1 MLKISDIGNVIH
13 GVTIS
18 RVEPKPLEENQTY
31 FLFTIQEL
39 NEEVS
44 KFTQDICEKEIEV
57 SKKRFD
63 KIYLAKENMVIIG
76 LNSFKAIAVSEKQIG
91 KVIPSNFAF
100 IELDVN
106 KVNPAYFSWYFNEHT
121 DIEKQ
126 LQVAMQGTVLRA
138 LSVQMLRE
146 LEIIL
151 PPIDVQRKIGKIY
164 LLQKKKE
171 RLLYEKSILEEQL
184 YKGIIIEKLK
194 KYKFDQFN

>member
-1 MLKISDIGNVIH
+1 MKVSDIGNVIH
-13 GVTIS
+13 GVTLS
-18 RVEPKPLEENQTY
+18 RVEPKALEEKQTY

-44 KFTQDICEKEIEV
+44 KFTQDISEKEIEV
-57 SKKRFD
+57 SKERFD

-100 IELDVN
+100 IELDFN
-106 KVNPAYFSWYFNEHT
+106 KVDPSYFSWYFNEHPY
-121 DIEKQ
+121 IEKQ
-126 LQVAMQGTVLRA
+126 LQIAMQGTVLRA

-164 LLQKKKE
+164 ILQKKKQ

-184 YKGIIIEKLK
+184 YKEIIIEKLK
-194 KYKFDQFN
+194 KYKID